1 MLLSSFFQKIV
12 IFTSKS
18 LKRELSNI
26 PDMETAPSS
35 GGGAEAGTAID
46 SSLSAAG
53 GLVDRHILVNDDY
66 LDLAGL
72 LGVASHL
79 APAVS
84 GLQVVY
90 KLSRITSRERLVL
103 FLSPVFFHSLTLSLS
118 LSPSCSLPLALMSG
132 SRLPFLGRGGG
143 GNECGETRSSTS
155 RARRPV
161 FHHAMQLRHGPLYA
175 GITGL
180 AHDRLGYLRLELR
193 RRKRRR
199 LLRSGLFALYV
210 SKHVRTSKLPMR
222 V

>member
-18 LKRELSNI
+18 LKRELSKI

-90 KLSRITSRERLVL
+90 QLSRITSL
-103 FLSPVFFHSLTLSLS
+103 FLSPVFFLSLTLSLS
-118 LSPSCSLPLALMSG
+118 LLLTCQDRDYPSSDAAVGEMSAVKRVPLPPELVDQFSTMQCNCAMGL
-132 SRLPFLGRGGG
+132 F
-143 GNECGETRSSTS
+143 TRVS
-155 RARRPV
+155 RAWLTIDSDIFV
-161 FHHAMQLRHGPLYA
+161 WNYEDGSDVAFYDQVCLRYTSPNMF
-175 GITGL
+175 
-180 AHDRLGYLRLELR
+180 ELR
-193 RRKRRR
+193 SYRCAFET
-199 LLRSGLFALYV
+199 LRVL
-210 SKHVRTSKLPMR
+210 R
-222 V
+222 

>member
-90 KLSRITSRERLVL
+90 QLSRITSRERLVL
-103 FLSPVFFHSLTLSLS
+103 FLSPVFFHSLTHSLTLSLS
-118 LSPSCSLPLALMSG
+118 LSLSHSLALMSG

-143 GNECGETRSSTS
+143 GNECGETRSSSS
-155 RARRPV
+155 RARRSV

-180 AHDRLGYLRLELR
+180 AHDRLGYFRLEL
-193 RRKRRR
+193 
-199 LLRSGLFALYV
+199 
-210 SKHVRTSKLPMR
+210 
-222 V
+222 